1 MGNYSQ
7 IYSRLHSVDGVGGL
21 AHFTA
26 LAGAEYGGRA
36 VRLLVIGRAANGWTQ
51 LPVGSAREF
60 GEAAEAAFRTSG
72 FSWVGCENGRLYS
85 LHGAGRRYWLSRSAF
100 WRAARRVLYGL
111 DGGRLPERWV
121 ERIAWSNLYKLSP
134 LGAGNPSSRL
144 CAAQIEP
151 CRELL
156 REEMLALRPTH
167 ILMPVGLGWFRG
179 DGRYDF
185 SRLFEAVT
193 PGAGAVE
200 ATARFRL
207 PDGTAAPALITC
219 RPEFRNEDGFARD
232 VLEAFRD
239 S

>member
-1 MGNYSQ
+1 MSNAAALQGLDACEGRNVPRAESPPARPAREGVCQ
-7 IYSRLHSVDGVGGL
+7 IRPFSR
-21 AHFTA
+21 
-26 LAGAEYGGRA
+26 
-36 VRLLVIGRAANGWTQ
+36 RAAI
-51 LPVGSAREF
+51 LPPSKPSMPRSTASV
-60 GEAAEAAFRTSG
+60 
-72 FSWVGCENGRLYS
+72 SWPR
-85 LHGAGRRYWLSRSAF
+85 AG
-100 WRAARRVLYGL
+100 
-111 DGGRLPERWV
+111 
-121 ERIAWSNLYKLSP
+121 
-134 LGAGNPSSRL
+134 
-144 CAAQIEP
+144 AAQIEP

-232 VLEAFRD
+232 VLEAFKGL
-239 S
+239 